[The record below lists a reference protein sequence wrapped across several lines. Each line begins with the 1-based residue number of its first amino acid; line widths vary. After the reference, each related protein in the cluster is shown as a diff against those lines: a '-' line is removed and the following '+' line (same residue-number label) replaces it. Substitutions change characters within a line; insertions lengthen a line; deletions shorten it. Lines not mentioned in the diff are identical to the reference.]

1 MQESNREN
9 RTADLEARRSG
20 RHDKYVLATGLLLVA
35 VAIFLG
41 LRLLP
46 NPGFGARLLNA
57 AAEAAIVG
65 GLADWF
71 AITALFRRPL
81 GLPIPHTALI
91 PSRKDEIGRSLGNF
105 VRDRFLDPNL
115 LTERLRRRNRALQIA
130 QWLDTPA
137 AAHFIA
143 ERVVA
148 MVPPLL
154 DGLNDSDIR
163 SFISRLAKNT
173 IGRIEI
179 VPIVDALLDD
189 LVSHHR
195 HMDIVD
201 ALVAVVKPSLH
212 GLKEPIVERVGERT
226 GRFFPRYF
234 DRKIGQG
241 IVDGTQ
247 SWLDAITT
255 VESDERM
262 RVDAWIGEAIAN
274 LRASADYPR
283 LLAEAKETIAANPA
297 LLNALATIWD
307 EIKRELLTDAASASP
322 RTSEVAAEIVRTLG
336 RLLQQMPVMQDYLNA
351 AIERVLV
358 DYIAPWR
365 IQIGNYIAEIIGGW
379 DGPKIAEII
388 ESHVG
393 SDLQYIRINGTLV
406 GAAIGAALFLIST
419 GISALN

>member
-1 MQESNREN
+1 MQNRSREN
-9 RTADLEARRSG
+9 QTADIEARRS
-20 RHDKYVLATGLLLVA
+20 RRRIKHVLATGLLLGA

-41 LRLLP
+41 LRFFP

-71 AITALFRRPL
+71 AITALFRHPL

-105 VRDRFLDPNL
+105 VRDSFLDPDL
-115 LTERLRRRNRALQIA
+115 LTERLRRRNRAAQIA
-130 QWLDTPA
+130 QWLDTQA
-137 AAHFIA
+137 AANFIA
-143 ERVVA
+143 DRAVA

-154 DGLNDSDIR
+154 SGLNDSDIR
-163 SFISRLAKNT
+163 KFVRNLASQGISRV
-173 IGRIEI
+173 EI
-179 VPIVDALLDD
+179 VPIVNAVLDD
-189 LVSHHR
+189 FVGTGK

-201 ALVAVVKPSLH
+201 AVVAVARPSLH
-212 GLKEPIVERVGERT
+212 ALKEPIVERVGERT

-241 IVDGTQ
+241 IVDGTEG
-247 SWLDAITT
+247 WLDSVGTPG
-255 VESDERM
+255 SDERA
-262 RVDAWIGEAIAN
+262 RLDAWIRKTIVEF
-274 LRASADYPR
+274 RESADYPK
-283 LLAEAKETIAANPA
+283 LLAEAQTAVATNPA
-297 LLNALATIWD
+297 LLNALSTIWD
-307 EIKRELLTDAASASP
+307 EIKRELLADAASASP
-322 RTSEVAAEIVRTLG
+322 KTATVTAQIVGALG

-351 AIERVLV
+351 AIERVLI

-365 IQIGNYIAEIIGGW
+365 IQIGNT
-379 DGPKIAEII
+379 IAEII
-388 ESHVG
+388 ESWDGPKVAEIIELHVG

-419 GISALN
+419 GIGAF